1 MAPNP
6 EALGLAGAFL
16 TMTVH
21 AAEAFRNLVGG
32 PPLKTTAVSTLARV
46 NSPEVETPKVSVCIS
61 HFARPVLL
69 EQTLQSLRTQT
80 YPNVEVVLYDD
91 ASRSAAT
98 KLYLDSLEA
107 EFAQRDW
114 KLIRGE
120 SECWPAAGRNA
131 AARHATGDYLLIMD
145 DDNCVSPARNR
156 DYDHG
161 SAAYRRRCRYLL
173 QSFI

>member
-1 MAPNP
+1 
-6 EALGLAGAFL
+6 
-16 TMTVH
+16 MTVH

-91 ASRSAAT
+91 ASRSRGT
-98 KLYLDSLEA
+98 ELYLDSLEA

-145 DDNCVSPARNR
+145 DDNCARPR
-156 DYDHG
+156 EIETMITVARRTGADAVTCFSHLFEG
-161 SAAYRRRCRYLL
+161 EAYPQ
-173 QSFI
+173 QSEFGT